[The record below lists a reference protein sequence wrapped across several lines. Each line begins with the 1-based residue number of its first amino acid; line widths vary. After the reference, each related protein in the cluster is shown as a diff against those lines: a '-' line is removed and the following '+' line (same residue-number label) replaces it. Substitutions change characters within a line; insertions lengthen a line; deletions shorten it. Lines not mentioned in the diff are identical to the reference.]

1 MAYIDFNDKTIPI
14 GKRKQSFV
22 KWAVS
27 KGTELAKAKK
37 IANNKFGFEVKP
49 GIFALVVD
57 SGRMHQNSF
66 EGIREIFEGYNLK
79 KYSDYN
85 YKVVDDWNNAIANA
99 LYEEYRAKGWDVVE
113 VILIA

>member
-1 MAYIDFNDKTIPI
+1 MEYIDFNDKTIPI
-14 GKRKQSFV
+14 GKRKQAFV

-37 IANNKFGFEVKP
+37 IANNKFGFEMKP
-49 GIFALVVD
+49 GIFALVID

-66 EGIREIFEGYNLK
+66 EGIREIFQGYNLK
-79 KYSDYN
+79 KYSDYK
-85 YKVVDDWNNAIANA
+85 YKVVDCWNDDIANA

-113 VILIA
+113 VMLIA